1 MIHDEEGGMTSS
13 QGKIERLHEAGVIV
27 AEKFSDSD
35 KKVVEQI
42 TDEEV
47 DVLIKLRKRMGEVP
61 KGKDHMR
68 PNIAV

>member
-1 MIHDEEGGMTSS
+1 MTSS
-13 QGKIERLHEAGVIV
+13 QGKLQRLHDAGIIV
-27 AEKFSDSD
+27 ADKFSDSD
-35 KKVVEQI
+35 KKVIEQI

-47 DVLIKLRKRMGEVP
+47 DVLIKLRKRMGEAP

>member
-1 MIHDEEGGMTSS
+1 MTSS
-13 QGKIERLHEAGVIV
+13 QGKIERLHEAGIIV
-27 AEKFSDSD
+27 ADHFSDND
-35 KKVVEQI
+35 KKVIDQI

-47 DVLIKLRKRMGEVP
+47 DVLIKLRKRMGEAP